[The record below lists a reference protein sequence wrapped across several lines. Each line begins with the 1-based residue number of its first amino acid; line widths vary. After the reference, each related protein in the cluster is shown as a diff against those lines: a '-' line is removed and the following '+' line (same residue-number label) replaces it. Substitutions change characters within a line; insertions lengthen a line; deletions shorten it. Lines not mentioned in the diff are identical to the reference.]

1 MSKAAEMAK
10 VSARSSFHIMWGLIA
25 STIITAIGTIIVA
38 RLLTPGE
45 YGLYAIALV
54 APNLIQNF
62 RDWGVNVAMIKYSA
76 QYKTENQT
84 AKVRSILVSGLFF
97 ETILGL
103 SLSIFCMLLS
113 NLLATS
119 AFQRPDI
126 TPLIQVAS
134 LIILT
139 GAFLNSAQAAFIGFE
154 KMQFSSTMLIVQ
166 SIIRATVIPSLVI
179 LGYGAFGAVLGYT
192 LALLISGLTGILLM
206 WILYKNLPK
215 QASNN
220 IGISAS
226 IKKMFKYGLP
236 LSIST
241 IVDGFLLQF
250 YNFLLALYATDVM
263 YGNYT
268 IAINFA
274 VLLTFFARPI
284 TTMMFPAFSKL
295 DPEKDHETLKR
306 VYQFSVKYA
315 SLLVVPSVAVVMVL
329 AQPAVST
336 LYGAKY
342 SAAPLFLALSAIAY
356 IYTAFGNLS
365 TVNFINGIGK
375 TVFTMKL
382 SLLDAVIGF
391 PMSFI
396 LISQFGVLGLIATTL
411 TVGIPSIV
419 ISLLWIKKNYDLTVD
434 WVSSTKIILSA
445 TIAATTTFLLTSLIG
460 FGSLITLIVGVAIFI
475 PVFVVAI
482 LLTKAINRFDVDSLR
497 QMLGTLGP
505 LSRITNYFFRAIEKL
520 MNILRL

>member
-1 MSKAAEMAK
+1 
-10 VSARSSFHIMWGLIA
+10 
-25 STIITAIGTIIVA
+25 
-38 RLLTPGE
+38 
-45 YGLYAIALV
+45 
-54 APNLIQNF
+54 
-62 RDWGVNVAMIKYSA
+62 
-76 QYKTENQT
+76 
-84 AKVRSILVSGLFF
+84 
-97 ETILGL
+97 
-103 SLSIFCMLLS
+103 MLLS

-274 VLLTFFARPI
+274 VVEK
-284 TTMMFPAFSKL
+284 FPGKQ
-295 DPEKDHETLKR
+295 HE
-306 VYQFSVKYA
+306 
-315 SLLVVPSVAVVMVL
+315 PC
-329 AQPAVST
+329 
-336 LYGAKY
+336 
-342 SAAPLFLALSAIAY
+342 SAP
-356 IYTAFGNLS
+356 N
-365 TVNFINGIGK
+365 
-375 TVFTMKL
+375 
-382 SLLDAVIGF
+382 
-391 PMSFI
+391 
-396 LISQFGVLGLIATTL
+396 
-411 TVGIPSIV
+411 
-419 ISLLWIKKNYDLTVD
+419 
-434 WVSSTKIILSA
+434 
-445 TIAATTTFLLTSLIG
+445 
-460 FGSLITLIVGVAIFI
+460 
-475 PVFVVAI
+475 
-482 LLTKAINRFDVDSLR
+482 
-497 QMLGTLGP
+497 
-505 LSRITNYFFRAIEKL
+505 FFR
-520 MNILRL
+520 